1 MAFTV
6 PAAVWAVKES
16 GSSAILRGHA
26 SASRAARQAAHR
38 FLDLVTAAFVTVL
51 IVSNVASSAKIVDW
65 GVSLFGVRLAFDAGT
80 LLFPVSYVFGDVLT
94 EVYGYRRSRRV
105 IWTGFACLAVSSLVL
120 WIVRILPGEAGWE
133 AGVGQAAYV
142 GVLGGMSSGGIVL
155 ASLVAYLV
163 GEFSNSV
170 VLARLKVA
178 TRGRWLWMRT
188 IGSTLVG
195 EGLDTV
201 IFVAIASAA
210 RVFPWSAFASLVLTN
225 YLFKVAVEA
234 AMTPVTYRMAAGL
247 KRVEGVDA
255 YDTGTNFNP
264 FVLRNRHPELLR
276 DRRAIH
282 VPVAPGPHGLP
293 AAEEDELRGLV
304 GHAVRRSDP
313 VREVPL
319 LAHVHLV
326 DRQARLERPHF
337 TGRVGGHG
345 AGGGVLEDQAV
356 GGQGALDQRDDARD
370 GHRAKGSGLPAGGQ
384 AHVDQ
389 PPPPT
394 A

>member
-1 MAFTV
+1 MKA
-6 PAAVWAVKES
+6 
-16 GSSAILRGHA
+16 
-26 SASRAARQAAHR
+26 ASRAGEAGAAR

-51 IVSNVASSAKIVDW
+51 VLSNVASSAKIVDW

-80 LLFPVSYVFGDVLT
+80 LLFPVSYVFGDLLT

-105 IWTGFACLAVSSLVL
+105 IWTGFACLAASSLVL

-163 GEFSNSV
+163 GGFSNSV

-210 RVFPWSAFASLVLTN
+210 RVFPWAVFASLVLTN

-234 AMTPVTYRMAAGL
+234 AMTPVTYRIAAVL
-247 KRVEGVDA
+247 KRVEGVDV
-255 YDTGTNFNP
+255 YDAGTDFNP
-264 FVLRNRHPELLR
+264 FVLR
-276 DRRAIH
+276 DRRR
-282 VPVAPGPHGLP
+282 GPSRP
-293 AAEEDELRGLV
+293 PRGSRPS
-304 GHAVRRSDP
+304 GSTTARPSRR
-313 VREVPL
+313 
-319 LAHVHLV
+319 
-326 DRQARLERPHF
+326 
-337 TGRVGGHG
+337 
-345 AGGGVLEDQAV
+345 GGG
-356 GGQGALDQRDDARD
+356 
-370 GHRAKGSGLPAGGQ
+370 
-384 AHVDQ
+384 
-389 PPPPT
+389 
-394 A
+394 